1 MPDIS
6 KITMPSGT
14 VYDIKDAYARTVIAG
29 GMSFIGVT
37 TTALTDGS
45 TTNPITIDGAS
56 VTAQNGNVTVYG
68 NAEFVWVEPTGEN
81 GRWAKFGDESNLGD
95 LAYKDSASGTFT
107 PSGSVS
113 GSFTGTP
120 VRLVTDD
127 ITTHTGASLTTSNKS
142 VSVSGTATG
151 TVSQPT
157 FTGTG
162 VRLVTG
168 NISVPS
174 SASFTGNEMTSTGS
188 ISVNNYSLG
197 SAEEITIEVESRE
210 PSVGETAN
218 YTPSGSVSAPVISK
232 FSSGS
237 TTTIKNPTSTTKVA
251 SVVTANAGSTAPS
264 NPLTYA
270 EVSGETLILNQI
282 GYTTGNTITTSNVT
296 VKTGDASYTA
306 SAPTFTGTGRMLEVS
321 VPQDTLMAVPVTKD
335 ITVTGTPTG
344 SVSFT
349 NTNKTA
355 TVSATSGTATYTPSG
370 TVSQPTFSGTSFTST
385 GTLTDYATGVS
396 LTGAST
402 AKHPVSV
409 ASSGTATYTPSGSIS
424 VSFTGTA
431 GTITVS

>member
-81 GRWAKFGDESNLGD
+81 GRWVKFGDESNLGD

-120 VRLVTDD
+120 VRLVTDE
-127 ITTHTGASLTTSNKS
+127 IRTTIGVELVTSNKT
-142 VSVSGTATG
+142 VSVSGTPSG
-151 TVSQPT
+151 TVSTPT
-157 FTGTG
+157 
-162 VRLVTG
+162 
-168 NISVPS
+168 ISVD
-174 SASFTGNEMTSTGS
+174 SA
-188 ISVNNYSLG
+188 
-197 SAEEITIEVESRE
+197 
-210 PSVGETAN
+210 
-218 YTPSGSVSAPVISK
+218 
-232 FSSGS
+232 GS

-251 SVVTANAGSTAPS
+251 SVVTANAGATAPS
-264 NPLTYA
+264 NPLSYA

-282 GYTTGNTITTSNVT
+282 GYTTGATITTSNVT
-296 VKTGDASYTA
+296 VKTGDATYTA
-306 SAPTFTGTGRMLEVS
+306 STPTFTGTAL
-321 VPQDTLMAVPVTKD
+321 
-335 ITVTGTPTG
+335 
-344 SVSFT
+344 
-349 NTNKTA
+349 TA
-355 TVSATSGTATYTPSG
+355 
-370 TVSQPTFSGTSFTST
+370 T
-385 GTLTDYATGVS
+385 GTLTNYPTSVS
-396 LTGAST
+396 RTEGINRYS
-402 AKHPVSV
+402 VSV
-409 ASSGTATYTPSGSIS
+409 AESGTATYTPSGSIS